1 MTSNFYQMKQTVEKR
16 ETEEQAAIDRIGSL
30 EENWR
35 KNNIVI
41 SRLQEKWKET
51 D

>member
-1 MTSNFYQMKQTVEKR
+1 MKQTEGTR
-16 ETEEQAAIDRIGSL
+16 ETEKQEAIGRIDRL

-41 SRLQEKWKET
+41 SSLEDE
-51 D
+51 

>member
-1 MTSNFYQMKQTVEKR
+1 MGKR
-16 ETEEQAAIDRIGSL
+16 ETEEQAAIDRIGRL

-41 SRLQEKWKET
+41 SRLQEKLKNI

>member
-1 MTSNFYQMKQTVEKR
+1 MKQTVGKK
-16 ETEEQAAIDRIGSL
+16 ETEEQTAIGRIGRL

-41 SRLQEKWKET
+41 SRLEEK
-51 D
+51 

>member
-1 MTSNFYQMKQTVEKR
+1 MTSDFYQMKQTEGKR
-16 ETEEQAAIDRIGSL
+16 ETEEQDAIDRIDRL

-41 SRLQEKWKET
+41 SRMEEM
-51 D
+51 

>member
-1 MTSNFYQMKQTVEKR
+1 MKQTEGKR
-16 ETEEQAAIDRIGSL
+16 ETEEQDAIDRIDRL

-41 SRLQEKWKET
+41 SRMEEM
-51 D
+51 